1 MGVINR
7 PWTIS
12 PGYSN
17 MRDEKFDLIDEQ
29 KSPLFRIM
37 SIYDND
43 DPTRREF
50 ENNICAFHISNGFVL
65 SVAHNLRI
73 EAQLIKSIP
82 EEIFQ
87 NQIARHLDESQS
99 QLFNQSYTVDSQ
111 TNKRYL
117 NLNNPTDFQPLIN
130 TLKTIN
136 FDTRYINFYEKN
148 ICKPFL
154 IIQFRDGQFYNDA
167 SITSQINSNNKFHEP
182 TLNRHTFIIELELVE
197 AFYNADIALY
207 KIINT
212 NTSVI
217 EKIPYVGIDFEIYDE
232 SDKPFF
238 CLQSAPI
245 DNLGRLLNKAQIE
258 GILDHWDKFRDRFD
272 GDYIMD
278 GQRYLIKGYFRFGSS
293 GAPYLIYDD
302 ITRSFKV
309 NAIQSEASP
318 IQLSIN
324 NNRNGN
330 FQYINAIASPLG
342 IIKDKIMKIF
352 DD

>member
-1 MGVINR
+1 
-7 PWTIS
+7 
-12 PGYSN
+12 

-37 SIYDND
+37 STYDND
-43 DPTRREF
+43 NPPRRHF
-50 ENNICAFHISNGFVL
+50 KNNICAFHIGNGYVL

-73 EAQLIKSIP
+73 EAQLFNSIP
-82 EEIFQ
+82 EDIFQ
-87 NQIARHLDESQS
+87 NQIIQHLDESQS
-99 QLFNQSYTVDSQ
+99 QLFNQCYILDSQ

-117 NLNNPTDFQPLIN
+117 NVSDPNISKQLIDTLN
-130 TLKTIN
+130 KIN
-136 FDTRYINFYEKN
+136 FDTRFINLYGKN

-154 IIQFRDGQFYNDA
+154 IIQFRNDQFYNDA

-212 NTSVI
+212 DTSIV
-217 EKIPYVGIDFEIYDE
+217 EKIPSVEIDFEIYDE
-232 SDKPFF
+232 SNKPYF
-238 CLQSAPI
+238 CLQSAPV
-245 DNLGRLLNKAQIE
+245 DNLGRLLNEAQIE
-258 GILDHWDKFRDRFD
+258 GLLDHWNKFNDRFG
-272 GDYIMD
+272 GDYIID

-302 ITRSFKV
+302 KTQSFKV

-342 IIKDKIMKIF
+342 IIKDEIIGYIG
-352 DD
+352 D